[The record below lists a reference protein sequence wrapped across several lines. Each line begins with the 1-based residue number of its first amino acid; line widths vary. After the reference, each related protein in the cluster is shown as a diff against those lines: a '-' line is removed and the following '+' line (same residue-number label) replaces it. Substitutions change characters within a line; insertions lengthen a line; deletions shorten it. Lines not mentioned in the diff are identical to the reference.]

1 MCATLRWGLYPT
13 PSHPGACTL
22 PAVPGYVPRR
32 AFRCSMR
39 AYKRMV
45 SALVGSGGLMHNRLG
60 PVLIYP
66 VKLGSLVGGQEN
78 YADHAAVRRQIV
90 ERG

>member
-1 MCATLRWGLYPT
+1 
-13 PSHPGACTL
+13 
-22 PAVPGYVPRR
+22 
-32 AFRCSMR
+32 MR

-60 PVLIYP
+60 PVLVYP

-78 YADHAAVRRQIV
+78 YADHASVRRQIV